1 MLLLPFCQYC
11 DKILDFIKFDF
22 MYIYS
27 LSFYFQQL
35 DPYFTIFYQQ
45 LGRKI
50 FTDSKK
56 CELTLQNFIFD
67 LATQAKFLKIKVF

>member
-1 MLLLPFCQYC
+1 
-11 DKILDFIKFDF
+11 

-35 DPYFTIFYQQ
+35 DLYFTIFYQQ